1 MTEKKSFGRVKGQ
14 TKNQSVIS
22 DDLISP
28 YVIQIDEYSYTVM
41 DSTKPTSGFMGSF
54 TQLSSAINKI
64 VQYKIASKKETYSLS
79 EFLTQYSKTKEKIET
94 ALAL

>member
-1 MTEKKSFGRVKGQ
+1 MSVKKPFGRVKGQ

-28 YVIQIDEYSYTVM
+28 YVIQVDEYSYTVM